1 MLRDARVA
9 RLGLLDDNDAP
20 RVLPVTFVLH
30 GGALFSAIDDKPK
43 QAGEPARIRFLQRRP
58 EAALTVDRYEDDW
71 SMLAWVQVLGRVEIL
86 PVTAE
91 PEAVEALR
99 SKYPQY
105 RTRGPSGPLL
115 RLIPGRALCWSASG

>member
-71 SMLAWVQVLGRVEIL
+71 STLAWVQVLGRVEIL

-105 RTRGPSGPLL
+105 RTRSPSGPLL
-115 RLIPGRALCWSASG
+115 KLVPGRALCWSAEG

>member
-1 MLRDARVA
+1 MIRDARVA
-9 RLGLLDDNDAP
+9 RLGLLDDHDAP
-20 RVLPVTFVLH
+20 RVLPITFVLH
-30 GGALFSAIDDKPK
+30 GEALFSAIDDKPK
-43 QAGEPARIRFLQRRP
+43 QPGEPARIRFLRRQP

-91 PEAVEALR
+91 PGAVEALR

-105 RTRGPSGPLL
+105 RTRSPSGPLL
-115 RLIPGRALCWSASG
+115 KLVPGRALCWSASG

>member
-9 RLGLLDDNDAP
+9 RLGFLDDQDAP

-30 GGALFSAIDDKPK
+30 HEALFSAIDDKPK
-43 QAGEPARIRFLQRRP
+43 RAGEPARIRFLRRRP

-71 SMLAWVQVLGRVEIL
+71 SMLAWVQVLGRVEVL

-91 PEAVEALR
+91 PGAVEALR

-105 RTRGPSGPLL
+105 RTQIPSGPLL
-115 RLIPGRALCWSASG
+115 KVVPGRALCWSASG

>member
-105 RTRGPSGPLL
+105 RTRSPSGPLL
-115 RLIPGRALCWSASG
+115 RLVPGRALCWSASG

>member
-9 RLGLLDDNDAP
+9 RLGLLDDHDAP

-30 GGALFSAIDDKPK
+30 GEALFSAIDDKPK
-43 QAGEPARIRFLQRRP
+43 RSVEPARIRFLRRRP

-86 PVTAE
+86 SVTAE
-91 PEAVEALR
+91 PGAVEALR

-105 RTRGPSGPLL
+105 RTRSPSGPLL
-115 RLIPGRALCWSASG
+115 KLVPGRALCWSASG